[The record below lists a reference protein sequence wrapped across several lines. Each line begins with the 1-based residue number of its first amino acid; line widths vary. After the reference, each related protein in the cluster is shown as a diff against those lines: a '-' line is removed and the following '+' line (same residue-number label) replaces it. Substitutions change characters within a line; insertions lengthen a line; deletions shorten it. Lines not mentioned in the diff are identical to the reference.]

1 MTASN
6 WGENSWGT
14 GEWGEGGNIDVT
26 VGGAGWG
33 ENAWNS
39 GTWGLSDNNLSLSV
53 NLENVF
59 VAVDIDAIVTG
70 FLYLLL

>member
-39 GTWGLSDNNLSLSV
+39 GLGVYLITIYL
-53 NLENVF
+53 
-59 VAVDIDAIVTG
+59 
-70 FLYLLL
+70 FLLI